1 MMKLKELDRE
11 YIKTNNEIDKLENE
25 LSELK
30 DHKVRL
36 RFFYNRYYKTK
47 NRNEVLNSWVTN
59 QT

>member
-1 MMKLKELDRE
+1 MIKLKELDRE
-11 YIKTNNEIDKLENE
+11 YVKTNNEIDKLENE
-25 LSELK
+25 LRELK

-36 RFFYNRYYKTK
+36 RFFYNRYYK